1 MCFASSH
8 TTSLTILPAWDT
20 QDFIGGVKSMKQLK
34 KIQVAG
40 TTGAV
45 GMTDVTISDLPRHLN
60 ANLVASGS
68 GGLDQWHPT
77 GQSSVPH

>member
-1 MCFASSH
+1 
-8 TTSLTILPAWDT
+8 
-20 QDFIGGVKSMKQLK
+20 MKQLK

-45 GMTDVTISDLPRHLN
+45 GMTDVIISDLPRHLS